1 MIGMEL
7 NYWYKAEELQ
17 RFIAESE
24 EAQKK
29 RKRFC
34 YKSLMGFLLN
44 RGKDICALYGIRRT
58 GKTVLMLQAM
68 KDLLDTYHIPAEKI
82 AYITIAEKNTLND
95 EKLVKSID
103 ELSRQG
109 VRYVF
114 VDEISYIQ
122 MELEDNS
129 LNLLADRMAKA
140 GMKIVIA
147 GTFSYAIRL
156 LTKETLFDRVHQI
169 DTTYFS
175 YKEAREVFDQD
186 LDTFI
191 KYGGVINFDEDGKK
205 MTPADYMETAVV
217 QNIVQSIF
225 RSDKKY
231 ELLMTLPEELKTGK
245 TDKELKAVIARLI
258 RMTLDRYMKLMV
270 FGGLADKKIYRF
282 SDVGNLADVIR
293 QRSEKEHLEEESLEI
308 LNINKKAFYRI
319 LAETL
324 GNSEKIPEET
334 FRMIVK
340 IFEEIGIKQ
349 EIYLE
354 EGAVSVFIPN
364 YLRYG
369 LCDRIMR
376 TIGERVKEETNRR
389 YDAALAGENLM
400 GVIQEAICY
409 LDLKKSNQWDFDMYR
424 SADGSCEIDLILR
437 DKKAGWMD
445 LYEIKH
451 SSQIAGEQVKHLVNR
466 EFIREVEQELKC
478 KVRNYYVL
486 YNGPDTSAIYRPEK
500 VFAEL
505 EQRAIALQKENAAK
519 RWERLA
525 GSARVQAWEPVEI
538 SYRNMERFLCELEI
552 VR

>member
-147 GTFSYAIRL
+147 GTFSYALRL
-156 LTKETLFDRVHQI
+156 LAKETLFDRLQQI

-175 YKEAREVFDQD
+175 YKEAKEVFDQD

-191 KYGGVINFDEDGKK
+191 QYGGVINFEEDDKK
-205 MTPADYMETAVV
+205 VSPSDYMETAVV

-225 RSDKKY
+225 KSDKKY
-231 ELLMTLPEELKTGK
+231 ELLMTLPDAMRAGK
-245 TDKELKAVIARLI
+245 LEKELKAVIARLI
-258 RMTLDRYMKLMV
+258 RITLDKYMKLMV
-270 FGGLADKKIYRF
+270 FGGLADKKVYRF
-282 SDVGNLADVIR
+282 SDVGNLVDMIR
-293 QRSEKEHLEEESLEI
+293 QRSEQEHLEEESLDI
-308 LNINKKAFYRI
+308 LNLDKKKFYRI

-324 GNSEKIPEET
+324 GNSEHVPEET
-334 FRMIVK
+334 FRMIIK
-340 IFEEIGIKQ
+340 IFEEIGIKK

-354 EGAVSVFIPN
+354 EGTVSVFIPN

-369 LCDRIMR
+369 LCDRIMKM
-376 TIGERVKEETNRR
+376 IGERVREETNRR
-389 YDAALAGENLM
+389 YDAELAGENLKR
-400 GVIQEAICY
+400 VIQEAVCY
-409 LDLKKSNQWDFDMYR
+409 LDLKAANSFDFDMYR
-424 SADGSCEIDLILR
+424 SADGSCEIDLIIR

-445 LYEIKH
+445 LYELKH
-451 SSQIAGEQVKHLVNR
+451 SSQTAIGQVKHLVNR
-466 EFIREVEQELKC
+466 ELVREVERELKC
-478 KVRNYYVL
+478 KARNYYVL
-486 YNGPDTSAIYRPEK
+486 YNGVETSVTYHPVD
-500 VFAEL
+500 VFRDL
-505 EQRAIALQKENAAK
+505 EQKAMALKKEFEARK
-519 RWERLA
+519 WERLA
-525 GSARVQAWEPVEI
+525 ESAKVQAWEPVEVF
-538 SYRNMERFLCELEI
+538 YRNMEQFLCGLEI

>member
-95 EKLVKSID
+95 EKLVKTID
-103 ELSRQG
+103 ELSGQG

-147 GTFSYAIRL
+147 GAFSYAIRL
-156 LTKETLFDRVHQI
+156 LTQETLFDRVHQI

-293 QRSEKEHLEEESLEI
+293 QRSEKEHLED
-308 LNINKKAFYRI
+308 
-319 LAETL
+319 
-324 GNSEKIPEET
+324 IPEET

-376 TIGERVKEETNRR
+376 TIGERVREETNRR

-437 DKKAGWMD
+437 DKKVGWMD

-486 YNGPDTSAIYRPEK
+486 YNGPDTSAIYRPEE

-505 EQRAIALQKENAAK
+505 EQRAITLQKENVAK